1 MRIPQALSRQSR
13 DDADCVLFEIVEF
26 FSFEKPH
33 EQSHDDKRRNERN
46 RKVERNVLEFVGK
59 CVNVH
64 KKIS

>member
-1 MRIPQALSRQSR
+1 MIAKPVAMPI
-13 DDADCVLFEIVEF
+13 AYFFVIVEF